1 MKTRC
6 HVFKF
11 KKLCLVRTINM
22 LKISLDER
30 EMYDLEML
38 LNGGFSPLKGFL
50 SNNDYKSVLS
60 TMRLQDGS
68 LWPIPIVLRLAKNKY
83 SSLLSE
89 NRDCKHIEL
98 LDSNNEPVALLTIKD
113 VYEIDKLKLDGEFTA
128 IYGSNDDSHDY
139 ISYVTKKFIDGN
151 GLIYVGGDV
160 AQLNNGII
168 HYSFNEHRLTPT
180 QTKAFFNENNWNIVV
195 GFQTRNPMH
204 KSHFEL
210 TRYAM
215 NQVREMEN
223 VDESK
228 VNLLLHPVIGVT
240 QECDVPYEVRV
251 RCYKKLLK
259 YYPDSSVKLSL
270 LPLSMRMA
278 GPREALWHALIRQNY
293 GCTHFIIGRDHAGP
307 SAKRYDGKTFFG
319 PYDAHKLLEKHASE
333 LKIKIVKSQLLAYV
347 PALDKY
353 LPDPNDM
360 VTTSVESNRDSTTSN
375 IEYVQLSGTKLRQI
389 LKTGDKI
396 PDWFT
401 FPEISKELQE
411 YYPPSHKQGFCL
423 YFVGLSGC
431 GKTTMSKAIIEKLKE
446 IISDRKITMLD
457 GDIIREHFGQL
468 GFTKQDRSLNVRRIR
483 YMAQTIVKNGGI
495 CVCANIAPYT
505 EDRLHNRKNI
515 PNYIEIYLSTPIAV
529 CEKRD
534 VKGLYKKARDGKL
547 KQFTG
552 IDDPFEEPLDGE
564 YDIKLCCDDS
574 SLINPHIETIM
585 EKLKSYNL
593 F

>member
-1 MKTRC
+1 
-6 HVFKF
+6 
-11 KKLCLVRTINM
+11 M

-30 EMYDLEML
+30 ELCDLEML
-38 LNGGFSPLKGFL
+38 LNGGFNPLKGFL
-50 SNNDYKSVLS
+50 QENDYKSVLS
-60 TMRLQDGS
+60 SMHLEDGS
-68 LWPIPIVLRLAKNKY
+68 LWPIPIVLRLEKNKY
-83 SSLLSE
+83 EESLK
-89 NRDCKHIEL
+89 NCKQIEL
-98 LDSNNEPVALLTIKD
+98 LDSNNEPVSLLTIKD
-113 VYEIDKLKLDGEFTA
+113 TYEIDKSKLDSEFIS
-128 IYGSNDDSHDY
+128 IYGSTDNSHEY
-139 ISYVTKKFIDGN
+139 ISYVTKKYIDGN
-151 GLIYVGGDV
+151 GLIYVGGEV
-160 AQLNNGII
+160 EQLNNGII
-168 HYSFNEHRLTPT
+168 HYSFNEHRMNPSD
-180 QTKAFFNENNWNIVV
+180 TKQFFAKNGWNTVV

-215 NQVREMEN
+215 KQASQNEN
-223 VDESK
+223 IDESQVK
-228 VNLLLHPVIGVT
+228 LLLHPVIGVT

-259 YYPDSSVKLSL
+259 YYPEGSVKLSL

-307 SAKRYDGKTFFG
+307 SAKRHDGKTFFG
-319 PYDAHKLLEKHASE
+319 PYDAHKLLEKHLHE

-347 PALDKY
+347 PSLDMY
-353 LPDPNDM
+353 LPDPND
-360 VTTSVESNRDSTTSN
+360 VDVIKPDSTEN
-375 IEYVQLSGTKLRQI
+375 NLQYVQLSGTKLREI
-389 LKTGDKI
+389 LRTGAPI

-446 IISDRKITMLD
+446 IVSDRKITMLD
-457 GDIIREHFGQL
+457 GDIIREHLGQL
-468 GFTKQDRSLNVRRIR
+468 GFTKEDRSLNVRRIG

-495 CVCANIAPYT
+495 CVCANIAPYRD
-505 EDRLHNRKNI
+505 DRQHNRKNI
-515 PNYIEIYLSTPIAV
+515 PNYIEIYLSTPISV

-534 VKGLYKKARDGKL
+534 VKGLYKKARDGKI

-564 YDIKLCCDDS
+564 CEVTLCCDDS
-574 SLINPHIETIM
+574 SLINPHIESIM
-585 EKLKSYNL
+585 NLLKSHNL
-593 F
+593 ISL